1 MITRRF
7 YEIPRLNLAPLD
19 TPVEPMQRLSAAIVG
34 APKLFIKRDDFIGPL
49 VWGNKLRKLEY
60 SLAKALE
67 LGATTII
74 TCGAVQSN
82 HARTTAMVASRL
94 GIKCILV
101 LNGEEPAV
109 PTKNYRISKMMGV
122 EIRLVASR
130 TDREPAMNQAA
141 IEVKASGGTPFIIPL
156 GASDANGTP
165 GFVHAMF
172 ELRQQ
177 QENLGIRFNHI
188 IVSTSSGG
196 TQGGME
202 AGKRISG
209 MHDIKIT
216 GISADDTPG
225 EITAKIM
232 AAANPVLAFT
242 DLSPLEEEEISVDDR
257 FTGPGYGIPS
267 PESEKAAELFLKHEG
282 ILLDQTYTGKA
293 AAGLIGM
300 IEEGRFGKN
309 ENVLFWHTGGLVNL
323 F

>member
-1 MITRRF
+1 MFTSRF
-7 YEIPRLNLAPLD
+7 YEIPRLQLAPLD
-19 TPVEPMQRLSAAIVG
+19 TPIEPMQRLSAALPG
-34 APKLFIKRDDFIGPL
+34 SPKLFIKRDDFIGPL

-60 SLAKALE
+60 SFAKALE
-67 LGATTII
+67 LGATTVI

-82 HARTTAMVASRL
+82 HARTTAMVAGRL

-101 LNGEEPAV
+101 LNGEEPGV
-109 PTKNYRISKMMGV
+109 PTKNYLISKLMGV

-130 TDREPAMNQAA
+130 TDREPGMKKAA
-141 IEVKASGGTPFIIPL
+141 IDVTNAGGKPFIIPL

-165 GFVHAMF
+165 GFVNAMY
-172 ELRQQ
+172 ELRHQ
-177 QENLGIRFNHI
+177 QENIGIRFNHI
-188 IVSTSSGG
+188 VVSTSSGG

-216 GISADDTPG
+216 GISADDSPE
-225 EITAKIM
+225 EIGAKIM

-242 DLSPLEEEEISVDDR
+242 GLPSLEKDEIEVDDR

-267 PESEKAAELFLKHEG
+267 PESERAAELFLKHEG

-293 AAGLIGM
+293 ASGLIGM